1 MACYRR
7 PMNYRHAFHA
17 GNHADV
23 VKHAVCALI
32 VSYLAAK
39 PKPFRILDLHAGS
52 GVYDL
57 DGPEAQRTLEW
68 REGLGRLY
76 QADGGAIPLAPPAEA
91 LLAPWRAAVDA
102 LNAPG
107 TLRRYPGSPD
117 LFRQLLR
124 PDDRLSVNEKHP
136 VDKAGLDDW
145 RGRDRRIA
153 VSALDAAIAVKA
165 QLPPPERRGFILID
179 PPYEASDEVAR
190 VVRMLVEGHRRFA
203 TGVYGLWYPLTGD
216 GLADRLRAAV
226 AALALPRTLDAG
238 LHIIKVR
245 PEAGLQ
251 GSGLIIV
258 NPPFTLTRDLE
269 ILLPALAERLARGTG
284 AGHRLAWLTGE
295 TRREPY

>member
-1 MACYRR
+1 
-7 PMNYRHAFHA
+7 MNYRHAFHA

-32 VSYLAAK
+32 VRYLAAK
-39 PKPFRILDLHAGS
+39 PKPFRILDLHAGI

-76 QADGGAIPLAPPAEA
+76 RMDGRPIPLSGPAET

-107 TLRRYPGSPD
+107 TLTRYPGSPD

-124 PDDRLSVNEKHP
+124 PDDRLSVNELHP
-136 VDKAGLDDW
+136 EDKASLEDW
-145 RGRDRRIA
+145 RGRDRRI
-153 VSALDAAIAVKA
+153 VISALDASIAVKA

-179 PPYEASDEVAR
+179 PPYEASDEMAR
-190 VVRMLVEGHRRFA
+190 VVRMLAQGHRRFA
-203 TGVYGLWYPLTGD
+203 TGVYALWYPLTGD
-216 GLADRLRAAV
+216 GLAERLRAA
-226 AALALPRTLDAG
+226 AAGLGLPRTLDVG
-238 LHIIKVR
+238 LNIIKER
-245 PEAGLQ
+245 PEAGLA

-258 NPPFTLTRDLE
+258 NPPFTLARDLE
-269 ILLPALAERLARGTG
+269 TLLPALAERLARGTG

-295 TRREPY
+295 ARRDPD

>member
-1 MACYRR
+1 
-7 PMNYRHAFHA
+7 MNYRHAFHA

-32 VSYLAAK
+32 VSYLAVK
-39 PKPFRILDLHAGS
+39 PKPFRVLDLHAGI

-68 REGLGRLY
+68 RDGLGRLY
-76 QADGGAIPLAPPAEA
+76 QVDGRPIPLAPPAEA

-107 TLRRYPGSPD
+107 TLKRYPGSPD

-124 PDDRLSVNEKHP
+124 PDDRLSVNELHP
-136 VDKAGLDDW
+136 LDKAVLDDW
-145 RGRDRRIA
+145 RGRDRRIV
-153 VSALDAAIAVKA
+153 VSALDASIAAKA

-179 PPYEASDEVAR
+179 PSYEAVDEATR
-190 VVRMLVEGHRRFA
+190 VVRMLAAGHRRFA
-203 TGVYGLWYPLTGD
+203 TGVYAIWYPVTGD
-216 GLADRLRAAV
+216 GLADRLRTAIGAFG
-226 AALALPRTLDAG
+226 LPRTLDAG
-238 LHIIKVR
+238 MDTIRVR

-258 NPPFTLTRDLE
+258 NPPFTLARDLE
-269 ILLPALAERLARGTG
+269 ILLPALAERLARGAG
-284 AGHRLAWLTGE
+284 FGHRLAWLTGE
-295 TRREPY
+295 ARRNSD